1 MAVVTKTRGWV
12 AIARSSSAYVAGSAA
27 RALGEQAECRE
38 NQRLSLE
45 IELFDLAGGAV
56 ELFPY
61 LRNPR
66 KASRAFGLCREAVS
80 EPVPHG
86 VEKCFESRIV
96 GSRERVAERV
106 HGRRVERGK
115 AAEELDDPLPYGK
128 RAAAEQCDRAG
139 DAALRGARG
148 LPELRVVLGTLQ
160 GRGGCLRDVLLGKR
174 TEHQAPAARANGR
187 G

>member
-66 KASRAFGLCREAVS
+66 KARRALGLGGESAT
-80 EPVPHG
+80 EPIAHG
-86 VEKCFESRIV
+86 VENLFELRVVRAGERI
-96 GSRERVAERV
+96 AERV
-106 HGRRVERGK
+106 HGGGIDRRK
-115 AAEELDDPLPYGK
+115 AAEQLEDPLPYRK
-128 RAAAEQCDRAG
+128 R
-139 DAALRGARG
+139 
-148 LPELRVVLGTLQ
+148 
-160 GRGGCLRDVLLGKR
+160 
-174 TEHQAPAARANGR
+174 
-187 G
+187 